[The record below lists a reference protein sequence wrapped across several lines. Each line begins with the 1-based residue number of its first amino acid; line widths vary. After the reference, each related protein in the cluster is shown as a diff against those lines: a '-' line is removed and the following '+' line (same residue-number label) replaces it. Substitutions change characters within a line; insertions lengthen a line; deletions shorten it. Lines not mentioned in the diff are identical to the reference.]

1 MGRVLNRR
9 RDKSSELFLLKKKV
23 RKRYTGVSSFRETTF
38 EFKPLYFI
46 KKRK

>member
-9 RDKSSELFLLKKKV
+9 DKSISLKTKV
-23 RKRYTGVSSFRETTF
+23 RKRYTGASSFRETTF

-46 KKRK
+46 KKIKLF